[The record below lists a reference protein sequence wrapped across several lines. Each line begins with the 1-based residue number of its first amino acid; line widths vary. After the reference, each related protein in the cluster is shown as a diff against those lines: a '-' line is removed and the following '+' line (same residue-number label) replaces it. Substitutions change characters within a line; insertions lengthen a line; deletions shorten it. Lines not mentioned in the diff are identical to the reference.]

1 MLNQSYFAS
10 REQAEAYLSQHKI
23 LAIIT
28 EYTVFKLEADI
39 NAVVFRCLQ
48 NQYTFEVPYQKIEE
62 TLHTQRRDFTE
73 AFLAT
78 VITYCALEANEQ
90 GSIAYPVCVFE
101 QIDDLLDWFL
111 AWQHYSEEERLDYL
125 AKLPNSIEVE

>member
-10 REQAEAYLSQHKI
+10 REQAESYLSQHKI

-28 EYTVFKLEADI
+28 EYTVFKLEADTE
-39 NAVVFRCLQ
+39 AVVFKCLQ
-48 NQYTFEVPYQKIEE
+48 NKYTFEVPYRKIQE
-62 TLHTQRRDFTE
+62 TLHTQPRDFTE

-78 VITYCALEANEQ
+78 VITYCALASDEQ
-90 GSIAYPVCVFE
+90 GRTSYPVCVFE

-111 AWQHYSEEERLDYL
+111 AWQQYTEEERLDYL
-125 AKLPNSIEVE
+125 ENLPTNTDFE